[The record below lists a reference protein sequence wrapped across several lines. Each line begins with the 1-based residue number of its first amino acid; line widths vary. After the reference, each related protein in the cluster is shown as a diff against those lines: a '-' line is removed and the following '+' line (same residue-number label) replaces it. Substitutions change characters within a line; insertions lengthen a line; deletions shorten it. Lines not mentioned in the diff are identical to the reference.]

1 MRKLCVVFA
10 LALAFCTLAE
20 AAKKFPMT
28 ANSIVPAA
36 RGQVDVSKDKNGNV
50 QVNLEVEFLANPQ
63 NLSPSASVYIVWL
76 QELGGIAVNH
86 GQLKMDKKLKASF
99 ETVTPFRS
107 FDVFI
112 TGERDPNSKTPVGPE
127 VLRTAVQP

>member
-1 MRKLCVVFA
+1 MKTFSIVLV
-10 LALAFCTLAE
+10 LALAVCTLAE
-20 AAKKFPMT
+20 TSKKFPMT

-36 RGQVDVSKDKNGNV
+36 RGQVDVSKDRNGNV
-50 QVNLEVEFLANPQ
+50 QVNLKVEFLANPQ
-63 NLSPSASVYIVWL
+63 NLTPSASVYVVWL

-99 ETVTPFRS
+99 ETITPFKS
-107 FDVFI
+107 FDVFV
-112 TGERDPNSKTPVGPE
+112 TGEKDPNSKTPVGPE